1 MRVLPQGLM
10 CSHDVGTTAAISPV
24 RGALPCLRLRP
35 WRIQVSHIQHRDCGT
50 CAPSTLEASAR
61 YVSNGGAGTA
71 HKWASS
77 RDFSSSLSSAAP
89 RYRSQEC
96 GAIGSQTSPQPRRVA
111 RCRAK
116 PSTASSAKAVA
127 SIVMNP
133 PASRATSSPSLLHC
147 LGTVESSDTQEQEP
161 TLQGSSIQR
170 AQHSFPIPLSSTASE
185 TGAAP
190 RSPASVPRQG
200 SGNSL
205 DNRAAGCESFRSS
218 NPPQMSPYR
227 SAAVNSSVDAH
238 VQQSTSSAIRRQKA
252 PMVQPRA
259 DRKGKS
265 QRQSSSRM
273 RSLPGGNLTDA
284 AGVSPLSVDKG
295 AEERVVEMLRSDLQ
309 QVNPDAVFVMPAP
322 SMHHVPHSQLL
333 RCVLELP
340 LNGCCRSEDSNEKEI
355 FAIGQSKKAKVARA
369 LCFMHAE
376 QLLDHYMSTRVTPLP
391 SEASGFT
398 APPPLEERA
407 LPPRP
412 ETPKPQG
419 YRSWDEY
426 VDASAAYVQAVAA
439 RVRQETCAREEVPLS
454 GHPVADRAT
463 ELLRRHPKRYCRP
476 TALQELNE
484 SIRDAS
490 SLMTVAHL
498 EGIVFVA
505 TLVLDPQTGLT
516 ATGVAKNTKTAKRQC
531 AAHALCILRLL
542 QEDAEGRQEADGSGR
557 SRRRGAQKG
566 TRNKK
571 DVAHHPSAPLE
582 SVLRQMQPAY
592 RKLVRYHH
600 LLFGKASLAP
610 QMTFTK
616 ESSTTSSSTSTSTT
630 MYRCHLTLN
639 GLRCDGTGINRFEAE
654 RAAMETAI
662 ADLMLYDKR
671 IQAVQAFV
679 NAHPSI
685 PPESIPSAAL
695 PAELVAE
702 LQAQLWSVREQQA
715 AAAAKAAAEDAT
727 GGIGCDDGSDTAD
740 NCKDRARGM
749 NGWTLLHS
757 SERAFAMDPSYA
769 AQMLNDLLAIRRDP
783 VYLTQFHPRRSTLAM
798 ATVKTQ
804 VLDAVQRHRVTVVCG
819 TTGCGKTTQVPQY
832 IFDHEIEHGRGGFC
846 NILVTQPRRLSAFSI
861 AERIAQERLST
872 VGKDVGY
879 AVRLDSRPGRHIT
892 VCTTG
897 VLLQIFS
904 THPDLEHVSHL
915 IIDEVHERDINCD
928 VILALVKQLLTRNP
942 HLRVVLMSATMQA
955 DVFAGYFGVDTPVV
969 QVEGAV
975 YPVAIRYLDE
985 IASEAATAQFYSPA
999 FDTVSSGTPDY
1010 QQKKAAAKS
1019 VSLAKSSDIVSCRV
1033 DRRKFLKTDY
1043 NLIAYLIH
1051 RAVQVDLQNN
1061 TEGKSILVFLPGWK
1075 ELTSA
1080 MAAIKEY
1087 HGPYALPAAES
1098 RFHIILLHSTVD
1110 SAKQRECFMPAPPD
1124 TVKVVLATN
1133 IAESGI
1139 TIDDAAVVI
1148 DTGLIK
1154 TTTWESRP
1162 IATYQHATKG
1172 TVSSSPS
1179 ENSAF
1184 AHTPLDKVAVSCG
1197 TEGSN
1202 NSGISVPTP
1211 VFSTQLTLGYASQAN
1226 CTQRKGRAGRTQ
1238 GGVCYRLFTKE
1249 LWDSLP
1255 AFPEADIHRVPLMQV
1270 LLKLLSLGHAN
1281 PKETLQTFLE
1291 PPSSTNVDASMEVLR
1306 GIGAVGKMDKLT
1318 PLGEYL
1324 ALLPCDPRIG
1334 KMIIVGT
1341 VLGCLDS
1348 VLTVAACTDVC
1359 PYATNRDVAA
1369 EARKK
1374 RSVLSCRSQ
1383 SDHIS
1388 FLNAYNA
1395 FCANGEND
1403 DFAAFNLLHTGNL
1416 RVISKYKAQYREILR
1431 QAGLISPQDEFV
1443 GVPESVD
1450 GVDTIS
1456 CLEHGHF
1463 DNDSDTIENTAI
1475 HSEGEKVVSSAVN
1488 LSAQSASVSGPAP
1501 LSYPGTLCVDTNALS
1516 RHSFDVALVK
1526 ACVCAALF
1534 PNVALLRPPSKT
1546 PSAAQR
1552 LRAARKVELRTK
1564 HFASITPSKD
1574 SVCRRVGGCHS
1585 DAVPN
1590 RDEVLSQLRQD
1601 SRSDTADS
1609 AASSMSPARP
1619 VPALFYV
1626 FQDVFGLREP
1636 RRDFL
1641 TNLSAVS
1648 LWALLLF
1655 GASESTTEYNAELS
1669 ICVVDGW
1676 IALHIDRA
1684 TYALVTQLRQSLFEC
1699 LRGKYNNPQDAQNN
1713 SALETVTTVCRR
1725 LLKAPVLEMAAEK
1738 SPDTACSGAAV
1749 RQQSSWQLVD
1759 IGSIVDPLVHLR
1771 HGDVGDDKAAVV
1783 TEEDALLHSDGDDD
1797 EDLSNSNPVDQDD
1810 DDDND
1815 KGSTSKGSQKKVAD

>member
-1 MRVLPQGLM
+1 MRAFPHCLIR
-10 CSHDVGTTAAISPV
+10 SHDFSAAAAVSTV
-24 RGALPCLRLRP
+24 RDSLLCLRSRP
-35 WRIQVSHIQHRDCGT
+35 WHVQVSHTRQWDCGT
-50 CAPSTLEASAR
+50 CVPLRLATSAR
-61 YVSNGGAGTA
+61 HVANGGAGTA
-71 HKWASS
+71 RELANNRALSP
-77 RDFSSSLSSAAP
+77 SLSSAAP
-89 RYRSQEC
+89 RYRSREC
-96 GAIGSQTSPQPRRVA
+96 GSIGSRASPQPRRVA

-116 PSTASSAKAVA
+116 TSTSSPAKVVDSLAA
-127 SIVMNP
+127 KP
-133 PASRATSSPSLLHC
+133 PASRAASLASLLHR
-147 LGTVESSDTQEQEP
+147 LGTVESSNTQGQQP
-161 TLQGSSIQR
+161 TLPVSSAQR
-170 AQHSFPIPLSSTASE
+170 ASRSLPMPFSSTESE
-185 TGAAP
+185 APAALG
-190 RSPASVPRQG
+190 SPTPVPRRG
-200 SGNSL
+200 SGDSL
-205 DNRAAGCESFRSS
+205 DN
-218 NPPQMSPYR
+218 
-227 SAAVNSSVDAH
+227 SAAASEPSRASNSQQRHPNGSAEAH
-238 VQQSTSSAIRRQKA
+238 SSGNPQAQQSTSSAIRRQKV
-252 PMVQPRA
+252 PMVQLQS
-259 DRKGKS
+259 DRRGRLRKPS
-265 QRQSSSRM
+265 ASRM
-273 RSLPGGNLTDA
+273 RSLPGGNLADA
-284 AGVSPLSVDKG
+284 AGVSPLAVDRG
-295 AEERVVEMLRSDLQ
+295 AEERVVAMLRSDHQ
-309 QVNPDAVFVMPAP
+309 QADPDAEFVMPEP
-322 SMHHVPHSQLL
+322 SMRHVPHSQLL

-340 LNGCCRSEDSNEKEI
+340 LNGRCHGEDTAEKEV
-355 FAIGQSKKAKVARA
+355 FAIGQSRKAKVARA

-376 QLLDHYMSTRVTPLP
+376 QLLDHYMSTRATPL
-391 SEASGFT
+391 SSRTGASP

-412 ETPKPQG
+412 KTPKPHD

-426 VDASAAYVQAVAA
+426 VDASAAYVQALAA
-439 RVRQETCAREEVPLS
+439 RVRQEACTREEVPRS

-476 TALQELNE
+476 TVLHELNG

-498 EGIVFVA
+498 EKTVFVA
-505 TLVLDPQTGLT
+505 TLALDPQTGLT

-542 QEDAEGRQEADGSGR
+542 QEDAEGRQGADGTGR

-566 TRNKK
+566 TRSKK
-571 DVAHHPSAPLE
+571 DVSHHPSAPLE

-592 RKLVRYHH
+592 RKLVQYHH
-600 LLFGKASLAP
+600 LLFGKASLTP
-610 QMTFTK
+610 QTTFTK
-616 ESSTTSSSTSTSTT
+616 QSSTTSGSTSTT
-630 MYRCHLTLN
+630 VYRCHLTLN
-639 GLRCDGTGINRFEAE
+639 GLSCDGTGINRFEAE
-654 RAAMETAI
+654 RAAMETAM
-662 ADLMLYDKR
+662 ANLMLYDKR

-685 PPESIPSAAL
+685 SPESIPSAAL
-695 PAELVAE
+695 PAELVVE
-702 LQAQLWSVREQQA
+702 LQTQLRPVTEQQA
-715 AAAAKAAAEDAT
+715 ATEGAT
-727 GGIGCDDGSDTAD
+727 GRSGCDDGSDSAGD
-740 NCKDRARGM
+740 CGDRARGM
-749 NGWTLLHS
+749 SERTLLRL
-757 SERAFAMDPSYA
+757 SERAFATDPSYA
-769 AQMLNDLLAIRRDP
+769 AQMLHDILHLRRDP

-798 ATVKTQ
+798 ATVKAQ
-804 VLDAVQRHRVTVVCG
+804 VLDAVQRHRVAVVCG

-832 IFDHEIEHGRGGFC
+832 ILDYEIEHGRGGSC
-846 NILVTQPRRLSAFSI
+846 NILVTQPRRLSAFSV

-928 VILALVKQLLTRNP
+928 VILALVKQLLTRNSR
-942 HLRVVLMSATMQA
+942 LRVVLMSATMQA
-955 DVFAGYFGVDTPVV
+955 DVFARYFDADTPVV

-975 YPVAIRYLDE
+975 YPVAIRYLED

-999 FDTVSSGTPDY
+999 FDAVSSREQGHQVEQQEKTPT
-1010 QQKKAAAKS
+1010 KS
-1019 VSLAKSSDIVSCRV
+1019 VSLAMPTTTASQRV
-1033 DRRKFLKTDY
+1033 NRRKLLKTDY
-1043 NLIAYLIH
+1043 NLVAYLVH

-1087 HGPYALPAAES
+1087 QGPYALSAAES
-1098 RFHIILLHSTVD
+1098 RLHIILLHSTVD
-1110 SAKQRECFMPAPPD
+1110 SAKQRECFMPAPSG

-1139 TIDDAAVVI
+1139 TIDDVAVVI

-1162 IATYQHATKG
+1162 TATYHQHVTTG
-1172 TVSSSPS
+1172 TGASSSSGSPT
-1179 ENSAF
+1179 F
-1184 AHTPLDKVAVSCG
+1184 AHVPLDKVAVNCG
-1197 TEGSN
+1197 PGGGS
-1202 NSGISVPTP
+1202 GGDAVAPAP

-1249 LWDSLP
+1249 LWESLP

-1291 PPSSTNVDASMEVLR
+1291 PPSNTNVDASMEVLR
-1306 GIGAVGKMDKLT
+1306 GIGAIGKKDRLT

-1334 KMIIVGT
+1334 KMILVGT
-1341 VLGCLDS
+1341 VLRCLDS

-1359 PYATNRDVAA
+1359 PYATSRDVAA

-1374 RSVLSCRSQ
+1374 RYLLSCGSQ

-1395 FCANGEND
+1395 FCANGEKD
-1403 DFAAFNLLHTGNL
+1403 DFAALNLLHTGNL
-1416 RVISKYKAQYREILR
+1416 RVISKYKVQYRDILR
-1431 QAGLISPQDEFV
+1431 HAGLISPQDEFGRDSERV
-1443 GVPESVD
+1443 DSTDAVP
-1450 GVDTIS
+1450 
-1456 CLEHGHF
+1456 CPEHGHLG
-1463 DNDSDTIENTAI
+1463 NDGGTVEDTAI
-1475 HSEGEKVVSSAVN
+1475 HSEGGKATASAVDSSAQG
-1488 LSAQSASVSGPAP
+1488 APASGSAP

-1534 PNVALLRPPSKT
+1534 PNVALLRPPSKAL
-1546 PSAAQR
+1546 SSMQR

-1564 HFASITPSKD
+1564 HFASIKPAKD
-1574 SVCRRVGGCHS
+1574 SVCRRVDGSRG
-1585 DAVPN
+1585 DEVPD
-1590 RDEVLSQLRQD
+1590 RDEVLSQLTLD
-1601 SRSDTADS
+1601 SRAATADS
-1609 AASSMSPARP
+1609 ATSSTSPDRP

-1641 TNLSAVS
+1641 TSLSAVS

-1699 LRGKYNNPQDAQNN
+1699 LRGKYNNPQDPRNN
-1713 SALETVTTVCRR
+1713 SALETVTAVCRR
-1725 LLKAPVLEMAAEK
+1725 LLKAPVLEMAAAK
-1738 SPDTACSGAAV
+1738 SPDTAGSAAAG
-1749 RQQSSWQLVD
+1749 RQQSPWQLVD
-1759 IGSIVDPLVHLR
+1759 MGSIVDPLVHLR
-1771 HGDVGDDKAAVV
+1771 HGDFGDGRAAAVAG
-1783 TEEDALLHSDGDDD
+1783 EDALLDLDSDDDGDDD
-1797 EDLSNSNPVDQDD
+1797 EDLPNFNPVDGDD
-1810 DDDND
+1810 DDDD
-1815 KGSTSKGSQKKVAD
+1815 KSSTAHGGRIK

>member
-1 MRVLPQGLM
+1 
-10 CSHDVGTTAAISPV
+10 
-24 RGALPCLRLRP
+24 
-35 WRIQVSHIQHRDCGT
+35 
-50 CAPSTLEASAR
+50 
-61 YVSNGGAGTA
+61 
-71 HKWASS
+71 
-77 RDFSSSLSSAAP
+77 
-89 RYRSQEC
+89 
-96 GAIGSQTSPQPRRVA
+96 
-111 RCRAK
+111 
-116 PSTASSAKAVA
+116 
-127 SIVMNP
+127 
-133 PASRATSSPSLLHC
+133 
-147 LGTVESSDTQEQEP
+147 
-161 TLQGSSIQR
+161 
-170 AQHSFPIPLSSTASE
+170 
-185 TGAAP
+185 
-190 RSPASVPRQG
+190 
-200 SGNSL
+200 
-205 DNRAAGCESFRSS
+205 
-218 NPPQMSPYR
+218 
-227 SAAVNSSVDAH
+227 
-238 VQQSTSSAIRRQKA
+238 
-252 PMVQPRA
+252 
-259 DRKGKS
+259 
-265 QRQSSSRM
+265 
-273 RSLPGGNLTDA
+273 
-284 AGVSPLSVDKG
+284 
-295 AEERVVEMLRSDLQ
+295 MLRSDHQ
-309 QVNPDAVFVMPAP
+309 QADPDAEFVMPEP
-322 SMHHVPHSQLL
+322 SMHHVPHSQLW

-340 LNGCCRSEDSNEKEI
+340 LNGRCHGEDAAEKEV

-376 QLLDHYMSTRVTPLP
+376 QLLDHYMSIRKTPLSSRTGVFP
-391 SEASGFT
+391 

-412 ETPKPQG
+412 KTPKPHD
-419 YRSWDEY
+419 YRLWDEY
-426 VDASAAYVQAVAA
+426 VDASSAYVQAVAA
-439 RVRQETCAREEVPLS
+439 HVKQEACTREEVPRS

-476 TALQELNE
+476 TALHDLNG

-490 SLMTVAHL
+490 TLMKVAHL
-498 EGIVFVA
+498 DGTVFVA
-505 TLVLDPQTGLT
+505 TLTLDPQTGLA

-542 QEDAEGRQEADGSGR
+542 QEDAEGRQGADGTGR

-566 TRNKK
+566 TRSKK
-571 DVAHHPSAPLE
+571 DVSHHPSAPLE
-582 SVLRQMQPAY
+582 SILQQMQPAY
-592 RKLVRYHH
+592 RKLVQYHH
-600 LLFGKASLAP
+600 LLFGKASLTP
-610 QMTFTK
+610 QTTFTK
-616 ESSTTSSSTSTSTT
+616 ESSTTSGSTSTT
-630 MYRCHLTLN
+630 IYRCHLTLN
-639 GLRCDGTGINRFEAE
+639 GLSCDGTGINRFEAE
-654 RAAMETAI
+654 RAAMEAAMT
-662 ADLMLYDKR
+662 DLMLYDKR

-685 PPESIPSAAL
+685 SPESIPSAAL

-702 LQAQLWSVREQQA
+702 LQTQLWPVTEQQA
-715 AAAAKAAAEDAT
+715 AAAANAATESAT
-727 GGIGCDDGSDTAD
+727 ERRGSDDGSDSAD
-740 NCKDRARGM
+740 DCSDRARGM
-749 NGWTLLHS
+749 NERTLLHL
-757 SERAFAMDPSYA
+757 SERAFATDASYA
-769 AQMLNDLLAIRRDP
+769 AQMLHDMLDLRRDP
-783 VYLTQFHPRRSTLAM
+783 VYLAQFHPRRSTLAM
-798 ATVKTQ
+798 AAVKAQ
-804 VLDAVQRHRVTVVCG
+804 VLDAVQRHRVAVVCG

-832 IFDHEIEHGRGGFC
+832 ILDYEIEHGRGGSC
-846 NILVTQPRRLSAFSI
+846 NILVTQPRRLSAFSV

-942 HLRVVLMSATMQA
+942 RLRVVLMSATMQA
-955 DVFAGYFGVDTPVV
+955 DVFARYFGADTPVV

-975 YPVAIRYLDE
+975 YPVTIHYLED

-999 FDTVSSGTPDY
+999 FDAVSSGEQGQQEKTPT
-1010 QQKKAAAKS
+1010 KS
-1019 VSLAKSSDIVSCRV
+1019 VTLAKSPTTASRRV
-1033 DRRKFLKTDY
+1033 NRRKFLKTDY
-1043 NLIAYLIH
+1043 NLVAYLVH

-1087 HGPYALPAAES
+1087 HGPYALPAADS
-1098 RFHIILLHSTVD
+1098 LFHIILLHSTVD
-1110 SAKQRECFMPAPPD
+1110 SAKQRECFMPAPSG

-1162 IATYQHATKG
+1162 TAAYQHVTTG
-1172 TVSSSPS
+1172 TGGSSSSRSPT
-1179 ENSAF
+1179 F
-1184 AHTPLDKVAVSCG
+1184 AYVPLDKVAVKCG
-1197 TEGSN
+1197 
-1202 NSGISVPTP
+1202 SGGDSSGDAVVPTP

-1270 LLKLLSLGHAN
+1270 LLKLLSLGHPN

-1306 GIGAVGKMDKLT
+1306 GIGAVGTEDRLT

-1334 KMIIVGT
+1334 KMIIVGA
-1341 VLGCLDS
+1341 VLRCLDS

-1359 PYATNRDVAA
+1359 PYATSRDVAA

-1374 RSVLSCRSQ
+1374 RYLLSCGSQ

-1395 FCANGEND
+1395 FCANGEKD
-1403 DFAAFNLLHTGNL
+1403 DFATFNLLHTGNL
-1416 RVISKYKAQYREILR
+1416 APLGGKAQYRDILR
-1431 QAGLISPQDEFV
+1431 HAGLISPQDEF
-1443 GVPESVD
+1443 GGDPERVD
-1450 GVDTIS
+1450 DADAVS
-1456 CLEHGHF
+1456 WPEHGHLG
-1463 DNDSDTIENTAI
+1463 NDGGAVEDIAI
-1475 HSEGEKVVSSAVN
+1475 HSEGGKAVVSAVDS
-1488 LSAQSASVSGPAP
+1488 SAQGAPVSEPAP

-1534 PNVALLRPPSKT
+1534 PNVALLRPPSKAL
-1546 PSAAQR
+1546 SSMQR

-1564 HFASITPSKD
+1564 HFTSIKPAKD
-1574 SVCRRVGGCHS
+1574 SVCRRVDGSCGNE
-1585 DAVPN
+1585 VPD
-1590 RDEVLSQLRQD
+1590 RDEVLSQFRRD
-1601 SRSDTADS
+1601 SRAATEDS
-1609 AASSMSPARP
+1609 ATSSTSPVRP

-1641 TNLSAVS
+1641 TSLSAVS

-1699 LRGKYNNPQDAQNN
+1699 LRGKYNNPQDPRHN
-1713 SALETVTTVCRR
+1713 SALETVTAVCRR
-1725 LLKAPVLEMAAEK
+1725 LLKAPVLEMAAAT
-1738 SPDTACSGAAV
+1738 SPDTAGSAAAG
-1749 RQQSSWQLVD
+1749 RQQSPWQLVD
-1759 IGSIVDPLVHLR
+1759 MGSIVDPLVHLR
-1771 HGDVGDDKAAVV
+1771 HGDFGNGRAAAVAG
-1783 TEEDALLHSDGDDD
+1783 EDALLDLDDSVDGDDDDD
-1797 EDLSNSNPVDQDD
+1797 EDLPNSNPVD
-1810 DDDND
+1810 
-1815 KGSTSKGSQKKVAD
+1815 GRRR